1 MFMYLWVRF
10 CQGIFKY
17 LNAVLKV
24 VFGYSI
30 FSGKVDD
37 AKSSRINYAYS
48 VHRCNILAKGK
59 MIETEPASR
68 HHFLLTHDSYEHP
81 DVLKADNVALLSVTE
96 THAIFVQGPP
106 GFNFYGSEQSP
117 FTFIVHFKYAQQVLT
132 IRLDHF
138 LKFAQELGPPK
149 DKNIIFICTTGRCGS
164 TLLTQMMDQIPNTLS
179 MSEPDFITLL
189 ENGENPKAKS
199 LVRSR
204 SDSDALLQALIYV
217 QCKALNQTKVDN
229 YVIKLRP
236 SIVAI
241 AHRIA
246 RVCPE
251 IKHIFAYRS
260 PEKTVASFINSVNLF
275 PTWVYRL
282 VFKKYVWKV
291 YASIKPDEPDLDQ
304 FFIEMIQNSM
314 QNYDHVRCW
323 TEIVLSFYLFCKTYK
338 DKGIV
343 DFLPVAYE
351 ELLVEPEMQINKILK
366 HCSIQTSNLKN
377 LLLPLQN
384 DSQAGSLLSRNN
396 MRRVKAPDFTDAQI
410 ATIEITLAHF
420 GFPKLS
426 EFRHFF
432 ETVPTI

>member
-1 MFMYLWVRF
+1 MYIWVRF
-10 CQGIFKY
+10 CQCIFKY
-17 LNAVLKV
+17 LNAILKV
-24 VFGYSI
+24 AFGYSL
-30 FSGKVDD
+30 FSGKVEE
-37 AKSSRINYAYS
+37 AKSCREDYAYS
-48 VHRCNILAKGK
+48 VHRCNILTKGK

-68 HHFLLTHDSYEHP
+68 HHFLLTHDSYDHP
-81 DVLKADNVALLSVTE
+81 NVLKADNVALLSVTE
-96 THAIFVQGPP
+96 THALFVEGPP

-117 FTFIVHFKYAQQVLT
+117 FTFIVHFKYAQKVLA

-164 TLLTQMMDQIPNTLS
+164 TLLTQMMDGIPNTLS

-189 ENGENPKAKS
+189 ANGKKPSPKS

-204 SDSDALLQALIYV
+204 SDSDELLRALIYV
-217 QCKALNQTKVDN
+217 QCKDLTKTKVDN
-229 YVIKLRP
+229 YVVKLRP

-260 PEKTVASFINSVNLF
+260 PEKTVASFINTVKLF
-275 PTWVYRL
+275 PTWVFRL

-291 YASIKPDEPDLDQ
+291 YESIKPDDPELDK
-304 FFIEMIQNSM
+304 FFVKMIENSM
-314 QNYDHVRCW
+314 QKYDHVRCW
-323 TEIVLSFYLFCKTYK
+323 TEIVLTFYLFCKTYQEK
-338 DKGIV
+338 KLV
-343 DFLPVAYE
+343 DFQPVAYE
-351 ELLVEPEMQINKILK
+351 ELLAQPEMEIMKILR
-366 HCSIQTSNLKN
+366 HCSIQTTCMND

-384 DSQAGSLLSRNN
+384 DSQKGSPLSRDNV
-396 MRRVKAPDFTDAQI
+396 RKVKAPDFTDAQI
-410 ATIEITLAHF
+410 LTIERTLAHF
-420 GFPKLS
+420 GFPQLT

-432 ETVPTI
+432 EPV